1 MFFPILV
8 SVLFS
13 KTPYLLILVGGI
25 GGQGEIKIASAS
37 TPSANEQ
44 AKDVVLVQV
53 ISGADRHLDITFGL
67 QVVESSSLVSVLF
80 REALNH
86 PYISFFQLLV
96 NGFSVIYM
104 DINTDNF
111 TPLAL
116 HVRGNKFDCT
126 TIE

>member
-25 GGQGEIKIASAS
+25 GGKGEIKIASAS

-67 QVVESSSLVSVLF
+67 QVQCILTYPNPFGQENFFLFGLVKNS
-80 REALNH
+80 
-86 PYISFFQLLV
+86 
-96 NGFSVIYM
+96 
-104 DINTDNF
+104 D
-111 TPLAL
+111 
-116 HVRGNKFDCT
+116 K
-126 TIE
+126 